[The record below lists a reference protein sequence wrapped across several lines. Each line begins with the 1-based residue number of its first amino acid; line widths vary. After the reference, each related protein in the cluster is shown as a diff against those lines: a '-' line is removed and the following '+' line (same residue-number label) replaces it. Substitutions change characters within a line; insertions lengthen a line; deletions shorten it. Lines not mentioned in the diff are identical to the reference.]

1 MGVVLESDSDDEEK
15 KETKKIVEKEEEE
28 SEVRSLCP
36 PLCFYFLPCF
46 TLRFVNIIT
55 SLPLLLLL
63 RGEDTFENVA
73 FAHTHTHTHTHS
85 LSLSLTRSFSLSIS
99 SRRKPKARTKKK
111 KKTNNQRKR
120 SKRKTKSQRRK
131 KLIRIRKTQ
140 TSSTIY
146 PAMKSTL
153 RSSFPVA
160 GPLDRPGRCLRSK
173 CTRRRTWTTSQ
184 RTKSERNSFFVF
196 DLKIF
201 FPNINAELYL
211 TSHIFSLH
219 LK

>member
-85 LSLSLTRSFSLSIS
+85 LSLSLSLSDALFLSLDIVQEEAES
-99 SRRKPKARTKKK
+99 TDEEEEEDEQPKKK
-111 KKTNNQRKR
+111 KQKKDKKSKKKKADSDSENSDVIDDLSGDEVDASLIIPGGR
-120 SKRKTKSQRRK
+120 STRSTRPVFTKQM
-131 KLIRIRKTQ
+131 
-140 TSSTIY
+140 Y
-146 PAMKSTL
+146 A
-153 RSSFPVA
+153 A
-160 GPLDRPGRCLRSK
+160 ANLDDE
-173 CTRRRTWTTSQ
+173 
-184 RTKSERNSFFVF
+184 SE
-196 DLKIF
+196 D
-201 FPNINAELYL
+201 EE
-211 TSHIFSLH
+211 
-219 LK
+219 